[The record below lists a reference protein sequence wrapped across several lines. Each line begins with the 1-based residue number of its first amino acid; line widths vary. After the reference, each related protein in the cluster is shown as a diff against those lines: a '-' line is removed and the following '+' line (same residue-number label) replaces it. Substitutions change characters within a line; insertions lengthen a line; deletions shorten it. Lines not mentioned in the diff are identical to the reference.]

1 MASPGVINPT
11 AEQSQAP
18 TYMIKKKF
26 KTSELPLTASQRST
40 IEGLQHV
47 IKKKGVWDTLRKK
60 VWSEFIEGE
69 DKKTFTERINELA
82 EAEIDRDPSLLSR
95 ERGKAAAMMQGP
107 IDRTDIYKGIETC
120 LERVIAKHLGFVHEA
135 AREVRRAE
143 IGEELAA
150 QEEARGNKTDEEY
163 AQEIAAIRE
172 AKEALRK
179 QEEARKR
186 RQEEKLRLQEEEERK
201 RIELERLRKADLRRK
216 QALAEQEL
224 REKERK
230 EREEA
235 ERLEEQEA
243 RERAEQQERIK
254 REHTTSNTHS
264 PHHRYRSRRSSLDRY
279 DQSRETS
286 RNRTQEAES
295 ELPTHHV
302 DEKAL
307 EEAALELLLKEGREL
322 AARSGPKV
330 EVERSNS
337 LEPPHR
343 KYQALK
349 SKSENLSPRM
359 FEDRPYAGKSEAF
372 KPRLSYSAINTSL
385 ASPASK
391 EKLSK
396 DYPRTR
402 SPERDGQLNQKTR
415 RLTKTERPPS
425 AKERRKL
432 TSVRKG
438 RVATGAGAPQG
449 IVTDLEAVI
458 TIAHHLQNQRKG
470 IAIIVRPLSVIW
482 LLGIIIIIIIAMII
496 ITITNMNTASTAGT
510 AIRAIVGRVAASLV
524 IETETETEIVG
535 MTARAHLLGVLR
547 RDTGTMMAEA
557 YEAGIGPGIRARWLL
572 TAICRAVHLAEGMT
586 EERVEGARMDGSGSG
601 RGTRREETIDTKT
614 TVGRGSEATA
624 EIGIG
629 MGIETATGKMA
640 DRGSVKR
647 EKIGIGI
654 VIEKE
659 RGTTAGTKSGLIAMF
674 LQAGSSRVLRE
685 SGVAGSEMV
694 QLAKSYEVLA
704 DNSNGHMQKV
714 YEYRIYSTSN
724 FRCFWALRLA
734 RFHSWG
740 YNTRD
745 PPRI

>member
-1 MASPGVINPT
+1 MASPGVVNST
-11 AEQSQAP
+11 AEPSQGP
-18 TYMIKKKF
+18 IYMIRKKF

-47 IKKKGVWDTLRKK
+47 IKKKGVWDTLRKR

-69 DKKTFTERINELA
+69 DKKIFTERINELA

-107 IDRTDIYKGIETC
+107 IDRTDIYKGIESC
-120 LERVIAKHLGFVHEA
+120 LERIIAKHLGSVHEA

-143 IGEELAA
+143 IGEEIAA
-150 QEEARGNKTDEEY
+150 EEEARGNKTDEQY

-186 RQEEKLRLQEEEERK
+186 RQEEKLKLQEEEERK

-243 RERAEQQERIK
+243 RERVERYERLK
-254 REHTTSNTHS
+254 RDQTTSNTHS
-264 PHHRYRSRRSSLDRY
+264 PHERDRSRRCSPDRY

-286 RNRTQEAES
+286 RNRAQEAES

-322 AARSGPKV
+322 AARSGSKV

-359 FEDRPYAGKSEAF
+359 FEDRPYAGKSESF
-372 KPRLSYSAINTSL
+372 KPRLSYSATNTSL
-385 ASPASK
+385 ASPAPPR

-396 DYPRTR
+396 DYLRTR
-402 SPERDGQLNQKTR
+402 SPERSSRHRDCRSRSPSYTYHDHDNRRRPSELEDKEAYKNRKAAEREREAEAYKRAQRESSHRSRSPTR
-415 RLTKTERPPS
+415 
-425 AKERRKL
+425 
-432 TSVRKG
+432 
-438 RVATGAGAPQG
+438 
-449 IVTDLEAVI
+449 D
-458 TIAHHLQNQRKG
+458 
-470 IAIIVRPLSVIW
+470 
-482 LLGIIIIIIIAMII
+482 
-496 ITITNMNTASTAGT
+496 
-510 AIRAIVGRVAASLV
+510 
-524 IETETETEIVG
+524 
-535 MTARAHLLGVLR
+535 
-547 RDTGTMMAEA
+547 RDRSRSRTMMAEA
-557 YEAGIGPGIRARWLL
+557 YEVGI
-572 TAICRAVHLAEGMT
+572 EF
-586 EERVEGARMDGSGSG
+586 
-601 RGTRREETIDTKT
+601 GTR
-614 TVGRGSEATA
+614 A
-624 EIGIG
+624 
-629 MGIETATGKMA
+629 
-640 DRGSVKR
+640 
-647 EKIGIGI
+647 
-654 VIEKE
+654 
-659 RGTTAGTKSGLIAMF
+659 
-674 LQAGSSRVLRE
+674 Q
-685 SGVAGSEMV
+685 
-694 QLAKSYEVLA
+694 
-704 DNSNGHMQKV
+704 
-714 YEYRIYSTSN
+714 
-724 FRCFWALRLA
+724 
-734 RFHSWG
+734 
-740 YNTRD
+740 
-745 PPRI
+745 